1 MEHLALDGCKISLR
15 MRTRIALIAAF
26 GAAMVSTWFIYSR
39 VTQARRDDAYRTAI
53 APYQRDLHVGM
64 ARADVDKYL
73 DARHVA
79 HYPVRFGGS
88 DGLTYEIK
96 VWEDPGSLICEWNVY
111 IALEFGPTD
120 ALTDVHIRK
129 EGTCI

>member
-1 MEHLALDGCKISLR
+1 MK
-15 MRTRIALIAAF
+15 TRFALIAVF
-26 GAAMVSTWFIYSR
+26 GATLVSTWFIYSR
-39 VTQARRDDAYRTAI
+39 ITQARRDAVYRTAI
-53 APYQRDLHVGM
+53 APYQKDLHVGM
-64 ARADVDKYL
+64 LRADVDKYL

-96 VWEDPGSLICEWNVY
+96 VGEDPSTLICEWNVY
-111 IALEFGPTD
+111 VALEFGPND
-120 ALTDVHIRK
+120 ALKDVHIRK